1 MTPSRS
7 GPAGPGS
14 TATRATVSTA
24 DVHFLDLA
32 DATPAQLHEAAL
44 LLVEGVAEHFPRA
57 WPTVEDG
64 AAEVAEAME
73 EGRVARLAVG
83 DRQRVLGWIGGIP
96 MYEGRVWELHP
107 LVVHPELQRR
117 GIGRALVGELERIVR
132 ERGGLTIFLGTDDE
146 TEQTTLGGV
155 DLYTG
160 VNGQYQTSE
169 SSDSDVEPSLD
180 IFYKLTSS
188 LNGSLTFNTDF
199 SATEVDD
206 RQVGVKLA
214 DGAAGLFG

>member
-7 GPAGPGS
+7 GPAVPGS

-24 DVHFLDLA
+24 DVHFLDLH
-32 DATPAQLHEAAL
+32 DATPAQLDEAAR
-44 LLVEGVAEHFPRA
+44 LLVEGFAEHFPRA

-107 LVVHPELQRR
+107 LVVHPELQRQ
-117 GIGRALVGELERIVR
+117 GIGRTLVGELERIVR

-155 DLYTG
+155 DLYPG
-160 VNGQYQTSE
+160 A
-169 SSDSDVEPSLD
+169 LD
-180 IFYKLTSS
+180 KLAAIEN
-188 LNGSLTFNTDF
+188 LNGHPFEF
-199 SATEVDD
+199 YERVGFEI
-206 RQVGVKLA
+206 VGVVPDA
-214 DGAAGLFG
+214 NGFGKPDIMMAKRVAP